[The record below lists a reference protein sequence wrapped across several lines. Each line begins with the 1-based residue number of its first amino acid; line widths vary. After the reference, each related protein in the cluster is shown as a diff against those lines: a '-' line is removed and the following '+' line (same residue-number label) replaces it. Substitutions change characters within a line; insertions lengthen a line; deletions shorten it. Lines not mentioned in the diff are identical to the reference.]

1 MSYSTQ
7 PFLSKSPFYRRQ
19 YYSQIPAQGNL
30 KNPQPKMAIVEL
42 VFPKLTKDPVLLKEA
57 FEKIPSVAL
66 QVFKKAGV
74 VRASRGMIDLENGKD
89 VTADVKELVI
99 LEWKDAADF
108 HTFVKSKDFADY
120 MVLMKP
126 YSTGPPELDL
136 FEANAS
142 SPIFTGRDFL
152 EVLLIRPNKEED
164 IEAVVATVKS
174 SLEKAGE
181 TDTIYGT
188 TTNLPKKVATVIR
201 AFSSAEE
208 RAAAKQSHEELTNE
222 LGKLANLTLLYSEN
236 PQFL

>member
-1 MSYSTQ
+1 
-7 PFLSKSPFYRRQ
+7 
-19 YYSQIPAQGNL
+19 
-30 KNPQPKMAIVEL
+30 
-42 VFPKLTKDPVLLKEA
+42 
-57 FEKIPSVAL
+57 
-66 QVFKKAGV
+66 
-74 VRASRGMIDLENGKD
+74 
-89 VTADVKELVI
+89 
-99 LEWKDAADF
+99 
-108 HTFVKSKDFADY
+108 

-201 AFSSAEE
+201 AFSSAEVSFRNISDE
-208 RAAAKQSHEELTNE
+208 REISNHFTRSALPRSNRTKS
-222 LGKLANLTLLYSEN
+222 
-236 PQFL
+236 